1 MKPITAFLGRL
12 AQCLL
17 FTLLSALLLMPAHAD
32 QTDSDV
38 GNQFIVTVLIN
49 GQKAHLFFDT
59 SADTSILFRKSADKL
74 GVKTAEP
81 SPGTTPSNIMPG
93 RVQVQKS
100 EPFQLTIGDA
110 NVTTTFKILDTLSP
124 MGFDGA
130 LSWSFFQNKVIK
142 IDGPKGAVFFL
153 EKLPEEVEHWP
164 HWKLVD
170 RSARNLGSKWLGFL
184 IPGSN
189 QRSGGVYIDTGAYAG
204 ISLSQRQLQAWKTN
218 NPHAAGTMD
227 AYYYRGL
234 NEGPVIREEFWATQL
249 KLADGLTFS
258 NVAIALC
265 APPEEYIPSYVAKL
279 GMFAISQLDIIVDVQ
294 NRVIYI
300 KPAEGRTN
308 APYYNYNRI
317 GAVFEPQSR
326 AGGDLIAHVFKDSP
340 AYEAGVRDGDVLTK
354 IGTVDAAKLTTDPR
368 SLPLG
373 QFWSQPAGTKINIEC
388 RRGEET
394 LKFAITLK
402 EIFPQAPPSKDA
414 SQ

>member
-1 MKPITAFLGRL
+1 MKPITASLGRP
-12 AQCLL
+12 AQCFL
-17 FTLLSALLLMPAHAD
+17 FALLSALLLMPAHAD
-32 QTDSDV
+32 QADSDV
-38 GNQFIVTVLIN
+38 GNQIIVTVLIN

-59 SADTSILFRKSADKL
+59 RADTSILFRKSADKL
-74 GVKTAEP
+74 GVKTVEP
-81 SPGTTPSNIMPG
+81 SPGTTPSNTLPG
-93 RVQVQKS
+93 RVRAQQS
-100 EPFQLTIGDA
+100 EPVQLTIGDA
-110 NVTTTFKILDTLSP
+110 NVTTTFKILDSGSP
-124 MGFDGA
+124 TSFDGVLA
-130 LSWSFFQNKVIK
+130 WNFFQNKVIK
-142 IDGPKGAVFFL
+142 IDGPKRTVSFL
-153 EKLPEEVEHWP
+153 EKLPEGVEQWP

-189 QRSGGVYIDTGAYAG
+189 QRSGAVYIDTGADAG
-204 ISLSQRQLQAWKTN
+204 ISLAQRQLAAWKAN

-227 AYYYRGL
+227 AYYAYYYSAL
-234 NEGPVIREEFWATQL
+234 NEDLVIREEFWATQL

-258 NVAIALC
+258 NVAISLC
-265 APPEEYIPSYVAKL
+265 PPPEEYIPNYVARL
-279 GMFAISQLDIIVDVQ
+279 GMFAISQLDIIVDAQ
-294 NRVIYI
+294 TRVIYI

-326 AGGDLIAHVFKDSP
+326 SGGDLIAHVCKDSP

-354 IGTVDAAKLTTDPR
+354 IGTADPR

-373 QFWSQPAGTKINIEC
+373 QLWSQPAGTKINIEC

-402 EIFPQAPPSKDA
+402 EIFPQAPLSKDA
-414 SQ
+414 SP